1 MALRA
6 RLVAPPPPP
15 EKDWPWHTV
24 DAASIPISALLIG
37 DRRMEA
43 ENFLSTG
50 YGLRIAI
57 ENKSRGW
64 KPLSAL
70 ARTWQPNRLKG
81 IQVSREYGTPFLAAT
96 QVYDVRPIPRKW
108 LSLER
113 TEDASNRFV
122 SDGTILVTC
131 SGSVGRPTLAYG
143 PHKSTLVS
151 HDLLRVKPLD
161 ERQHGWVYAFLHSP
175 QARAMTKGAQ
185 YGHIIKHLETSH
197 LDAIPVPLVS
207 DTEAADFSRR
217 VAKIVRLRNEAY
229 RLTLEAEE
237 RFETV
242 LGEKRIADW
251 GELGFEVK
259 VSSALAFGRRRFE
272 AAFHNPGVSAIKKHL
287 KKTGKGFTTISNSGY
302 EVWLPSRFRRIPA
315 TDGVLFVDSAD
326 LTEVNP
332 DLTKHIADGDFGDPY
347 RARVDEGWILMARSG
362 QTYGI
367 IGTCILAGK
376 DLEGKVISDHVM
388 RIKPT
393 KQPSI
398 APGYL
403 VTALTHPRFGRP
415 LVKALA
421 YGSSIPEIEVADI
434 QSLEIIRIEPKQES
448 AIAEL
453 AEESAK
459 ARAAADIIEREI
471 ATDAEKIIAK
481 FIEHGSRQFDAC

>member
-6 RLVAPPPPP
+6 RLAAPPPPP
-15 EKDWPWHTV
+15 ENAWPWHTV
-24 DAASIPISALLIG
+24 KVASIPVSALLLG

-50 YGLRIAI
+50 YGLRTAI
-57 ENKSRGW
+57 EGKSRGW
-64 KPLSAL
+64 SRLSSL

-81 IQVSREYGTPFLAAT
+81 IQVSRDYGTPFLAAT

-143 PHKSTLVS
+143 PHKSTLIS
-151 HDLLRVKPLD
+151 HDLLRVEPLN
-161 ERQHGWVYAFLHSP
+161 EGQRGWIYAFLHAS

-197 LDAIPVPLVS
+197 LDAIPVPAVS
-207 DTEAADFSRR
+207 DEETAHFGQRF
-217 VAKIVRLRNEAY
+217 AKILDLRNESY
-229 RLTLEAEE
+229 RLTVEAEA
-237 RFETV
+237 RFEAA

-251 GELGFEVK
+251 GEQGFEIK
-259 VSSALAFGRRRFE
+259 ISSGLSVGRRRLE
-272 AAFHNPGVSAIKKHL
+272 AAFYNPGATAIKKHL
-287 KKTGKGFTTISNSGY
+287 KKNGKGFTSVSASGY

-315 TDGVLFVDSAD
+315 TEGVLFVDSAD

-332 DLTKHIADGDFGDPY
+332 DLTKYIADGDFGDPY

-367 IGTCILAGK
+367 IGTCVLAGK

-388 RIKPT
+388 RIKP
-393 KQPSI
+393 KKLAAI

-403 VTALTHPRFGRP
+403 VTALSHPRFGRP
-415 LVKALA
+415 LIKALA

-434 QSLEIIRIEPKQES
+434 ESLEVVRLEPKEEDR
-448 AIAEL
+448 IAEL
-453 AEESAK
+453 AEASAR
-459 ARAAADIIEREI
+459 ARAAADIIERDI
-471 ATDAEKIIAK
+471 AADAEKIIET
-481 FIEHGSRQFDAC
+481 FIQHGV